1 MRRIDAVAEH
11 GSVVGSSLNNLAGN
25 PAYAISLPLVSIC
38 FGVTAEVHIES
49 NVRPGDFPRIAQ
61 TQPLIRDLQLPTI
74 TDFLI
79 EDAKFVANSI
89 TNRGDLHRCHRF
101 HEACSE
107 TAQTSVTN
115 ARLLFM
121 LDEIVQV

>member
-74 TDFLI
+74 ADFLI

-89 TNRGDLHRCHRF
+89 TNRWDLLLGHRF
-101 HEACSE
+101 HEAYNVS
-107 TAQTSVTN
+107 AHNHV
-115 ARLLFM
+115 
-121 LDEIVQV
+121 